1 MDSLTLAALPL
12 PHSQKSWRLPFT
24 LHLHTSYKMMSKVYS
39 VDFEVKA
46 LQSNAKIEFAPYV
59 FQLFAAL
66 LEANQRSSLTDYY
79 RSLITPILTPELW
92 ALKGNVPALVRL
104 LSSLIS
110 RGAADIAQQ
119 NQLERVLEVFK
130 RLIATK
136 THETHG
142 FELLECIISSFS
154 P

>member
-1 MDSLTLAALPL
+1 MT
-12 PHSQKSWRLPFT
+12 
-24 LHLHTSYKMMSKVYS
+24 SKVYV
-39 VDFEVKA
+39 VDFEVKT
-46 LQSNAKIEFAPYV
+46 LQSNARVEFAPYV

-66 LEANQRSSLTDYY
+66 LEANQRSSLTEYY
-79 RSLITPILTPELW
+79 RSLIAPILTPELW

-110 RGAADIAQQ
+110 RGAADIVQH

-154 P
+154 PLVDDHQLEALCTLLTRRPGQHLKTIGQQS

>member
-1 MDSLTLAALPL
+1 M
-12 PHSQKSWRLPFT
+12 
-24 LHLHTSYKMMSKVYS
+24 
-39 VDFEVKA
+39 
-46 LQSNAKIEFAPYV
+46 

-66 LEANQRSSLTDYY
+66 LEANESASLTEYY

-130 RLIATK
+130 GLVATK

-142 FELLECIISSFS
+142 FELLECIISSF
-154 P
+154 PPYVDYH

>member
-1 MDSLTLAALPL
+1 MT
-12 PHSQKSWRLPFT
+12 
-24 LHLHTSYKMMSKVYS
+24 SKVYA
-39 VDFEVKA
+39 VDIEVRA
-46 LQSNAKIEFAPYV
+46 LQSNARVEFIPYV

-66 LEANQRSSLTDYY
+66 LEANQRSSLTEYY
-79 RSLITPILTPELW
+79 RSLIAPILTPELW

-110 RGAADIAQQ
+110 RGAADIAQH

-136 THETHG
+136 THEIHG
-142 FELLECIISSFS
+142 FELLECIVSSISPLVDYHQLEDLCSLLTRRPGRHLRTIGQQS
-154 P
+154 